1 MLNNI
6 VGLLDAGIPASVGSY
21 DSIATAIGTGSSGT
35 ITFSS
40 IPSTYKHL
48 QIRALAR
55 GTFADN
61 NTYPDVRFNGDTG
74 SNYSWH
80 ILDGNGSS
88 ASAGGAAN
96 QTSAGVPT
104 FTAGNSTANIFG
116 VMVMDIL
123 DYTNTNKNKTV
134 RYLGGHDQNGAG
146 ILRFGSGAWRNTAA
160 ITSITFTVSSQNW
173 ATNTQ
178 FALYGIKG

>member
-6 VGLLDAGIPASVGSY
+6 VGLLDAGIPASADSY
-21 DSIATAIGTGSSGT
+21 ESIATALGTGSSGT

-48 QIRALAR
+48 QIRALGR

-61 NTYPDVRFNGDTG
+61 NTFPNIRFNGDSG

-88 ASAGGAAN
+88 VSAGSGVS

-116 VMVMDIL
+116 VMVMDVL
-123 DYTNTNKNKTV
+123 DYANTNKNKTV
-134 RYLGGHDQNGAG
+134 RYLGGHDQNGVG
-146 ILRFGSGAWRNTAA
+146 ILRFGSGSWYNT
-160 ITSITFTVSSQNW
+160 TSINSISFIVNSQNW
-173 ATNTQ
+173 ATNTH